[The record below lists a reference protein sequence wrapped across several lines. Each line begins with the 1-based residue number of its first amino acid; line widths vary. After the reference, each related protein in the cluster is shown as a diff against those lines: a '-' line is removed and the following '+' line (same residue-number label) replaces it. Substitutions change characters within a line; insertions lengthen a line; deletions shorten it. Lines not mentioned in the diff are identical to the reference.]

1 MVYIHPNTALYYGV
15 MTHSGFKKPP
25 SKAQL
30 RARLDQDI
38 DAFIASGGEINEIDQ
53 GETAL
58 EPSGAT
64 PPVPVFTDTK
74 KSRTPLDHVIAELNA
89 RRSLKTKPRTN
100 PRRTRKPQARKR
112 IIYDDFG
119 EPLRTVWDDE

>member
-1 MVYIHPNTALYYGV
+1 

-89 RRSLKTKPRTN
+89 RRALKTKPRTN

-112 IIYDDFG
+112 VIYDDFG